1 MCACTGWEKCAW
13 GMGTTGDGSLLVYN
27 EVGGVMRDT
36 EWAGEREGE
45 EMVVVS

>member
-1 MCACTGWEKCAW
+1 
-13 GMGTTGDGSLLVYN
+13 MGTTGDGSLLVYN
-27 EVGGVMRDT
+27 EVGGVMRDK